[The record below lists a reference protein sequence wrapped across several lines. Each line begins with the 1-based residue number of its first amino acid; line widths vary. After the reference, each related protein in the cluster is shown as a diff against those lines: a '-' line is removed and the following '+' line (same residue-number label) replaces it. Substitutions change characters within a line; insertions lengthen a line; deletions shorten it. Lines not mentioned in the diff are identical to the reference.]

1 MADASLYQVPDKKD
15 MITRHKQLNKTE
27 RRTYIKYIVLQNKKS
42 KMVFSRTCLFTVHI
56 LIVADSA
63 NNDLG
68 HHPQTSKNPVLS
80 I

>member
-1 MADASLYQVPDKKD
+1 MADASLYRVPDKKD

-27 RRTYIKYIVLQNKKS
+27 RRTDIKYILQNKKG
-42 KMVFSRTCLFTVHI
+42 KMVFSRTCLFTIHI
-56 LIVADSA
+56 LIVADSV

-68 HHPQTSKNPVLS
+68 HPPQTSKNPVLS